1 VKLSSEVEIDRNAPE
16 VFAVVSDFSRNP
28 EWQNGVVSAAWTSEP
43 PIRVGSTYDQ
53 VARFLGKD
61 VVTRFVVTDYQ
72 PDHSISIKSVESS
85 FPIEVTRRVDPL
97 GDHRCR
103 VIADIA
109 GDPSGFYR
117 IFGPLLQWMAQRQV
131 RGDYKRLKDLLEH

>member
-1 VKLSSEVEIDRNAPE
+1 VNLSSEVEIDRPAPE

-28 EWQNGVVSAAWTSEP
+28 EWQNGVVSASWTSEP
-43 PIRVGSTYDQ
+43 PIRMGSTYDQ

-61 VVTRFVVTDYQ
+61 VVTKFVVTDYQ
-72 PDHSISIKSVESS
+72 PDRSISIKSVESS
-85 FPIEVTRRVDPL
+85 FPINVTRRVEPL
-97 GDHRCR
+97 SDHRCR
-103 VIADIA
+103 VIANIE

-131 RGDYKRLKDLLEH
+131 RGDYKRLKDMLEQ